1 MYGKM
6 KEHLSKSIAEIKEA
20 GLYKEERLI
29 ESAQQ
34 AAITVKGK
42 EVLNFCANNY
52 LGLSNHPRLIEG
64 AKRMMDRRGFGMS
77 SVRFICGTQDAHKEL
92 EQAISNYFQTEDTIL
107 YAACF
112 DANGG
117 VFEPLFTDED
127 AIISDALNH
136 ASIIDGVRLC
146 KAKRYRYQNADM
158 ADLERCLQEAQQQ
171 RFRII
176 VTDGVFSM
184 DGNVAPMDQICDL
197 AEKYDALVMVD
208 ESHSAGVVGAT
219 GHGVSELCK
228 TYGRVDIYTGTLGK
242 AFGGALGGFTTGRK
256 EIIDML
262 RQRSRPYL
270 FSNSL
275 APCIIGASIEVFKM
289 LAESNELHDK
299 LVDNVNYFRDKMMAA
314 GFDIK
319 PTQSAICAV
328 MLYDAKLSQVYASR
342 MLDEGIYVT
351 GFYYPVVPQEQARI
365 RVQISAGHNREQLDK
380 CIAAFIKVGK
390 ELGIEKHLSSHVA
403 RHTFISNL
411 VQHNVP
417 YTEIAKLAGHDST
430 AMIIKVYAHAIQDE
444 EQTFN
449 YVSNLYT

>member
-6 KEHLSKSIAEIKEA
+6 KQHLCDSLAGLKDA
-20 GLYKEERLI
+20 GLYKEERII
-29 ESAQQ
+29 EGPQQ
-34 AAITVKGK
+34 AEILVKGK
-42 EVLNFCANNY
+42 KVLNFCANNY

-64 AKRMMDRRGFGMS
+64 AKAMMDKRGFGMS
-77 SVRFICGTQDAHKEL
+77 SVRFICGTQDIHKEL
-92 EQAISNYFQTEDTIL
+92 EAAISDYFKTEDTIL

-117 VFEPLFTDED
+117 IFGALFNDED

-146 KAKRYRYQNADM
+146 KAKRYRYANGNM
-158 ADLERCLQEAQQQ
+158 EELEKCLQEAQAQ
-171 RFRII
+171 RFRIV

-184 DGNVAPMDQICDL
+184 DGNVAPMDKICDL

-208 ESHSAGVVGAT
+208 ESHSAGVVGET

-262 RQRSRPYL
+262 RQNSRPYL

-275 APCIIGASIEVFKM
+275 APSIIGASLEVFKM
-289 LAESNELHDK
+289 LKESNELHDK
-299 LVDNVNYFRDKMMAA
+299 LVENVNYFREKMMAA

-328 MLYDAKLSQVYASR
+328 MLYDAKLSQVYASK

-351 GFYYPVVPQEQARI
+351 GFYYPVVPKNEARI

-380 CIAAFIKVGK
+380 CINAFIKVGK
-390 ELGIEKHLSSHVA
+390 ELGVLK
-403 RHTFISNL
+403 
-411 VQHNVP
+411 
-417 YTEIAKLAGHDST
+417 
-430 AMIIKVYAHAIQDE
+430 
-444 EQTFN
+444 
-449 YVSNLYT
+449 

>member
-6 KEHLSKSIAEIKEA
+6 KQHLCDALAGLKDA
-20 GLYKEERLI
+20 GLYKEERII
-29 ESAQQ
+29 EGPQQ
-34 AAITVKGK
+34 AEILVKGK
-42 EVLNFCANNY
+42 KVLNFCANNY

-64 AKRMMDRRGFGMS
+64 AKNMMDKRGFGMS
-77 SVRFICGTQDAHKEL
+77 SVRFICGTQDSHKEL
-92 EQAISNYFQTEDTIL
+92 EAAISDYFKTEDTIL

-117 VFEPLFTDED
+117 VFGALFNEED

-146 KAKRYRYQNADM
+146 KAKRYRYANGNM
-158 ADLERCLQEAQQQ
+158 EELEKCLQEAQAQ
-171 RFRII
+171 RFRIV

-184 DGNVAPMDQICDL
+184 DGNVAPIDKICDL

-208 ESHSAGVVGAT
+208 ESHSAGVVGET

-262 RQRSRPYL
+262 RQSSRPYL

-275 APCIIGASIEVFKM
+275 APSIIGASLEVFKM
-289 LAESNELHDK
+289 LKESNELHDK
-299 LVDNVNYFRDKMMAA
+299 LVENVNYFRDKMMAA

-328 MLYDAKLSQVYASR
+328 MLYDAKLSQIYASK

-351 GFYYPVVPQEQARI
+351 GFYYPVVPKNEARI
-365 RVQISAGHNREQLDK
+365 RVQISAGHDREQLDK
-380 CIAAFIKVGK
+380 CINAFIKIGK
-390 ELGIEKHLSSHVA
+390 ELGVLK
-403 RHTFISNL
+403 
-411 VQHNVP
+411 
-417 YTEIAKLAGHDST
+417 
-430 AMIIKVYAHAIQDE
+430 
-444 EQTFN
+444 
-449 YVSNLYT
+449 

>member
-6 KEHLSKSIAEIKEA
+6 KEHLSKSLAEIKEA

-158 ADLERCLQEAQQQ
+158 DDLERCLQEAQQQ

-184 DGNVAPMDQICDL
+184 DGNVAPIDRICDL

-289 LAESNELHDK
+289 LAESNDLHDK

-351 GFYYPVVPQEQARI
+351 GFYYPVVPKEQARI

-380 CIAAFIKVGK
+380 CIGAFIKVGK
-390 ELGIEKHLSSHVA
+390 ELGVLK
-403 RHTFISNL
+403 
-411 VQHNVP
+411 
-417 YTEIAKLAGHDST
+417 
-430 AMIIKVYAHAIQDE
+430 
-444 EQTFN
+444 
-449 YVSNLYT
+449 